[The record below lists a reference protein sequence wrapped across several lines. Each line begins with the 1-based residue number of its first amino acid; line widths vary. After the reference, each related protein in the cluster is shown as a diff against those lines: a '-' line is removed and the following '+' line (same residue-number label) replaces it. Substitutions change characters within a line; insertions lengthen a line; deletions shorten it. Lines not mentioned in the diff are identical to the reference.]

1 MLNEIN
7 IIFFLCTIGG
17 DSLVGSNLDGLK
29 KLKGIKSVDTNQIRC
44 RFFILIFFNFI
55 FFFFLKKIDITL
67 LRSSLTW

>member
-17 DSLVGSNLDGLK
+17 DSFVGSKLDGLK
-29 KLKGIKSVDTNQIRC
+29 KLKWIKSVDTNQIRC

-55 FFFFLKKIDITL
+55 YI
-67 LRSSLTW
+67 